1 MTDASI
7 RQSPV
12 TQRSVALAVGLLST
26 VVLLAGCSD
35 PVPGAG
41 VGGVVAGV
49 VGGTPALPQV
59 ATVVLQAIPASAD
72 TKQSV
77 VVIDTPVLNA
87 IAARQGYPAP
97 DDDAAGDPGGRSRTE
112 NAYLDLDPVQEPC
125 RDLDPSFAPLR
136 TAAAGPS
143 ITVGSRTDGK
153 DGTVSRC
160 TGAADLSL
168 LRKNFAGGDGE
179 PTTVD
184 GVEGLL
190 GGDTFIG
197 IDTAADATLIRNG
210 EPRSAVVGQVV
221 RGTAVQGSLWQ
232 DPDVVAVLSQLPGA
246 AVTVLGT
253 DMVQVP
259 RGLAPPAVSA
269 ALATVVA
276 RNGFGQPPVPE
287 FGGFGWVPGD
297 RLVGTS
303 VFVTLYGSDQEAATA
318 TSILTAV
325 WAELGTSKY
334 TGAVTRQLGPT
345 VVTTL
350 TGTTSTEF
358 MLQDLRLAEYPGF
371 LDRG

>member
-1 MTDASI
+1 MAL
-7 RQSPV
+7 P
-12 TQRSVALAVGLLST
+12 VALLSA
-26 VVLLAGCSD
+26 VLLIAGCSD
-35 PVPGAG
+35 PVAGAG
-41 VGGVVAGV
+41 IGGIVAGE
-49 VGGTPALPQV
+49 GSGTPALPEV
-59 ATVVLQAIPASAD
+59 ATVALQAIAASAD

-77 VVIDTPVLNA
+77 VVIDTPVLNG
-87 IAARQGYPAP
+87 IAARQGYPAA
-97 DDDAAGDPGGRSRTE
+97 DDDGGDPAGRSRSE
-112 NAYLDLDPVQEPC
+112 SAYLELNPVREPC
-125 RDLDPSFAPLR
+125 RSLDESFAPLR
-136 TAAAGPS
+136 TAPAGPS

-160 TGAADLSL
+160 AGPADLAL

-190 GGDTFIG
+190 AGDTFIG
-197 IDTAADATLIRNG
+197 IDTAADATLIRDG
-210 EPRSAVVGQVV
+210 EPRSAVVSQLVG
-221 RGTAVQGSLWQ
+221 GTAVQGSLWQ

-246 AVTVLGT
+246 AVAVLGT

-269 ALATVVA
+269 ALATVVE
-276 RNGFGQPPVPE
+276 RTGFGQPPVPE
-287 FGGFGWVPGD
+287 FGGFGWIPGD

-345 VVTTL
+345 VVTSL
-350 TGTTSTEF
+350 AGTTSTEF